1 MGGVGSMMRP
11 GRTLYIGGLS
21 YGAREVNEAEEVLSR
36 HFCEWGPLEFV
47 NYKPKFGCAFVRYKF
62 RASAEFAKVCLR
74 LRVFDVSVLH
84 ESARYPSLVLVLIL
98 ALFSI
103 LLFHVFIYLLWLL

>member
-62 RASAEFAKVCLR
+62 RASAEFAKVC
-74 LRVFDVSVLH
+74 
-84 ESARYPSLVLVLIL
+84 ARIL
-98 ALFSI
+98 AIVRISAHFLN
-103 LLFHVFIYLLWLL
+103 LVV